1 VVTPSLR
8 RALEARGFRNPGL
21 WRRDVHTGPVR
32 PGALELP
39 GMRPVVGGGPAME
52 EWRRARAR
60 PRSER
65 VLRHTW
71 EAATRQ
77 FLGKLAAARD
87 GVRRWAQAV
96 SGA

>member
-1 VVTPSLR
+1 
-8 RALEARGFRNPGL
+8 
-21 WRRDVHTGPVR
+21 
-32 PGALELP
+32 
-39 GMRPVVGGGPAME
+39 
-52 EWRRARAR
+52 
-60 PRSER
+60 